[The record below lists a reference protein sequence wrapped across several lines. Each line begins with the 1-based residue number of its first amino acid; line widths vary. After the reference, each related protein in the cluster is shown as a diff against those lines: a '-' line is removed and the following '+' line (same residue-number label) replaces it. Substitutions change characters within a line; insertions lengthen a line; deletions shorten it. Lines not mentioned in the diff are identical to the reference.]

1 MTKPQNVYKKAQGKL
16 GEELGNNQK
25 AGGKAFKLKEEL
37 KKDINYDIDEVLQ
50 DSLPKNMEIVIAPEE
65 DSKNEI

>member
-16 GEELGNNQK
+16 GEELGKNQK

-65 DSKNEI
+65 DSKNDI